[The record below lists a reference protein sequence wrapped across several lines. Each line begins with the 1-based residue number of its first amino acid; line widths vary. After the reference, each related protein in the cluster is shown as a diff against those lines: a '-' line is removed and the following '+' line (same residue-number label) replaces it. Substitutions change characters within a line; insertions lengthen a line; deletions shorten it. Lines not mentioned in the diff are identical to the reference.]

1 MVPPMLTNDLIFE
14 ETLSPSIARHS
25 MNGLTIVKIQSPK
38 CEAAISLH
46 GGHLIQFKPAG
57 HQDII
62 WLSKK
67 AIFSQDKAIRG
78 GVPVCWPWFG
88 PVSTPSHG
96 FARISAWQLL
106 DHEESEQAVT
116 IRLELSACKQTRAI
130 WPHDFSAVLTFTLG
144 ETLRIELEM
153 INTGESPWQ
162 WSGALHTYFNIA
174 EATETWITGAGTSYI
189 DSLQDDLPCETSEAL
204 IINQSID
211 RIYTAPDRTIAI
223 HDQGN
228 QRIIHISNNG
238 HNSAVIWNPWKE
250 LSTSMGDMNDDGY
263 ETMVCVEAT
272 RYAKDLASGAL
283 LMPGEKGALST
294 EISVTRSS

>member
-1 MVPPMLTNDLIFE
+1 MLTNDMIFE

-25 MNGLTIVKIQSPK
+25 MNGLPILKIQSPK

-46 GGHLIQFKPAG
+46 GGHLIQFKPNG
-57 HQDII
+57 HQDVI
-62 WLSKK
+62 WLSNK
-67 AIFSQDKAIRG
+67 AIFSEEKAIRG

-88 PVSTPSHG
+88 PVSSPSHG
-96 FARISAWQLL
+96 FARISSWQVL
-106 DHEESEQAVT
+106 DHEENEQAVT
-116 IRLELSACKQTRAI
+116 LRLKLSASKETRTL
-130 WPHDFSAVLTFTLG
+130 WSHDFSAILTFTMG
-144 ETLRIELEM
+144 ETLHIGLEM

-174 EATETWITGAGTSYI
+174 EATETWITGAGASYI
-189 DSLQDDLPCETSEAL
+189 DSLKNDRPCETSEAL

-211 RIYTAPDRTIAI
+211 RIYTAPDETIAI

-228 QRIIHISNNG
+228 QRIIHVRNQG

-250 LSTSMGDMNDDGY
+250 LSRSMGDMSDDGY

-272 RYAKDLASGAL
+272 RYAKDLASGSL
-283 LMPGEKGALST
+283 LMPGEKQSLST
-294 EISVTRSS
+294 EISVTSAE